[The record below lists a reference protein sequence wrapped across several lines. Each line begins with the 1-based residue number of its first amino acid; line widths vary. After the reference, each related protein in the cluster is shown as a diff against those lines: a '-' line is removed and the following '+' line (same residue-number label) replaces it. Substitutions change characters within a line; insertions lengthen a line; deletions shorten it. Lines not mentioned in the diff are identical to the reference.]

1 MKGFR
6 SAGGAHRFPS
16 CFSAISQHFRPRRH
30 RLTAAGYRQETAARC
45 ATWNEIVGL
54 TVTA

>member
-1 MKGFR
+1 V
-6 SAGGAHRFPS
+6 FP
-16 CFSAISQHFRPRRH
+16 ALLHFRPRRH
-30 RLTAAGYRQETAARC
+30 RLTAGAYRQEMAARF